1 MGRWLLVRRSLADP
15 AECAYFRAYAPA
27 TTSPAQLVRVA
38 GARWAVEEAFAQA
51 KGEVGL
57 DQYEV
62 RQWTAWYR
70 HITLCLLAHAFLVVV
85 NAAARAAHGSAGE
98 KGDVLLLCPA
108 C

>member
-1 MGRWLLVRRSLADP
+1 MLVVWV
-15 AECAYFRAYAPA
+15 
-27 TTSPAQLVRVA
+27 QRV
-38 GARWAVEEAFAQA
+38 WPIEEAFAQA

-85 NAAARAAHGSAGE
+85 NATARTAQASAPK
-98 KGDVLLLCPA
+98 KGGLLRPA